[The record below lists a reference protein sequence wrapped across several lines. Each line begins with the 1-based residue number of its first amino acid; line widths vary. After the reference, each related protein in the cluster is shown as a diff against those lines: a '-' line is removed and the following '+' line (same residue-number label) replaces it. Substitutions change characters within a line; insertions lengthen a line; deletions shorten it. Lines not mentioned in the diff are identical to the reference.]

1 VHEFWQEFAGG
12 RNTMLVPSDTG
23 LTIILGLTKGSV
35 SVPEYVT
42 GAYVSQDAERR
53 LLPDGWANTNVHRYT
68 DLIDLRVVSS
78 ISHLAELPSE
88 RTTIRYARDLRVD
101 DLKGG
106 NAVLIGGAN
115 ANPWVQLF
123 DQKLNFALEFVPE
136 QRTFLVRNKQPRTGE
151 LAQYPY
157 GPENWSQVS
166 YGLIALRPSLSG
178 NGYVLVIEGVAAAGL
193 QGAAEY
199 LLNEESMAPLLKQ
212 VTDKNGHLRPFEV
225 LLRTNN
231 VGANATRTDL
241 VGIRLD

>member
-1 VHEFWQEFAGG
+1 MHEFWQKFASG
-12 RNTMLVPSDTG
+12 RDTMLVPSDTG

-42 GAYVSQDAERR
+42 GAYVSRDSERR

-68 DLIDLRVVSS
+68 DLIDLRIVSS
-78 ISHLAELPSE
+78 ILHLAELPSE

-136 QRTFLVRNKQPRTGE
+136 QRTFLVRNKHPHTGSLRSILTGPRIGRK
-151 LAQYPY
+151 
-157 GPENWSQVS
+157 SH
-166 YGLIALRPSLSG
+166 
-178 NGYVLVIEGVAAAGL
+178 
-193 QGAAEY
+193 
-199 LLNEESMAPLLKQ
+199 
-212 VTDKNGHLRPFEV
+212 TD
-225 LLRTNN
+225 
-231 VGANATRTDL
+231 
-241 VGIRLD
+241 